1 MLRPALSLFRPQ
13 PLSRSVASM
22 TLNKQ
27 QIIKHL
33 QDMKISEI
41 FPRKE
46 RNHLVGSL
54 PMILQ
59 EIFQEDVDRIE
70 VKSDHISGFDSS
82 NTEKYKFE
90 TPASYKNSLEHLM
103 KKDSLLGRILKPDS
117 YHLDSFRIDL

>member
-1 MLRPALSLFRPQ
+1 MLRTALNLFRPQ
-13 PLSRSVASM
+13 PLTRSVSSM
-22 TLNKQ
+22 ALDKK

-46 RNHLVGSL
+46 RNHLVVSL

-59 EIFQEDVDRIE
+59 EIFQEDVGRIE

-90 TPASYKNSLEHLM
+90 TPVSYKNSLEILI
-103 KKDSLLGRILKPDS
+103 KKDSLLRQILKPDS